1 MVMLCVTTKLTFS
14 DHFFGLKSQIGVLLD
29 ISFQWCVGQFWGL
42 CVWWLVGH
50 FPLFGGAPSTGAT
63 NHQHQ
68 QGPAGD
74 RSRCSGRE
82 ACNRNAAP
90 LEETL
95 RKVVLAAGR
104 LAQLPGAA
112 AGLWWRCTRSSTWW
126 ESLREGWWWWCPAQE
141 SAGLGGKTVTGPRAG
156 AGGGGGPW
164 ACTPPRHSSRRQSM
178 QPAGGIT

>member
-1 MVMLCVTTKLTFS
+1 M
-14 DHFFGLKSQIGVLLD
+14 LD

-63 NHQHQ
+63 NHHQHQ

-82 ACNRNAAP
+82 AFNRNAAP

-104 LAQLPGAA
+104 LAQLAGAA
-112 AGLWWRCTRSSTWW
+112 AGLWWHCTRSSTWW
-126 ESLREGWWWWCPAQE
+126 ESPREGVVVVVPRPGVSWAGRQDCDRPTGRCRRWWWAVGMHATSTQQSPAIDAAGRWHYLVAT
-141 SAGLGGKTVTGPRAG
+141 SAVA
-156 AGGGGGPW
+156 W
-164 ACTPPRHSSRRQSM
+164 AAHGQG
-178 QPAGGIT
+178 Q